1 MESPFFKNLA
11 LHNIKSLNSFCSS
24 PAGFLLLDILTIFE
38 PLNSDR
44 EEGLGEVVI

>member
-1 MESPFFKNLA
+1 MHPLFFFETT
-11 LHNIKSLNSFCSS
+11 LHNIKSLNSFCCS

-38 PLNSDR
+38 PLNSNR